1 MAIRNILKIG
11 NPTLR
16 EQCKTVTEFDDHLAT
31 LIDDM
36 KETMI
41 AADGVGLAA
50 PQVGI
55 IKRVVV
61 ISRDH
66 ETFYELVNP
75 VITKRSGSQINTE
88 GCLSVPGKHGSVER
102 PASITVEAQD
112 RKGEKHTYRIKGFLT
127 VIFCHEID
135 HLDGILYTDK
145 LIDGL
150 MEDN

>member
-1 MAIRNILKIG
+1 MAIRNILKDG

-16 EQCKTVTEFDDHLAT
+16 EKCRIVTEFDEHLSV

-36 KETMI
+36 KETML

-61 ISRDH
+61 LSRDH

-75 VITKRSGSQINTE
+75 VITKSSGSQINIE
-88 GCLSVPGKHGSVER
+88 ACLSVPGKHGNVER
-102 PASITVEAQD
+102 PSSITVEAQD
-112 RKGEKHTYRIKGFLT
+112 RKGIKHVYKIKGFLA

-145 LIDGL
+145 VLDGL
-150 MEDN
+150 MEDR

>member
-11 NPTLR
+11 NSTLR
-16 EQCKTVTEFDDHLAT
+16 EKCKTVTEFDAHLAT

-66 ETFYELVNP
+66 EKFYELINP
-75 VITKRSGSQINTE
+75 VITKSTGSQINTE

-112 RKGEKHTYRIKGFLT
+112 RKGEKHTYRIKGFLA

-150 MEDN
+150 KEDN